1 VDDQK
6 RKEGGWKKR
15 IAHETGEFL
24 WVFSY
29 LALFFW
35 VFSTY
40 RELILHQLHFGY
52 FILGTGLVNALVL
65 SKIILL
71 GQYVHVGRRHEKRP
85 LIVSTLYKA
94 ALFALLV
101 AAFHLVEEAFHRFLH
116 GHTLVASIHEISSLD
131 MVETLVRILVVFC
144 VFIPFFALAETRRVL
159 GDTKLFDLFFR
170 RRTAEL
176 SQPELGQ
183 HDPG

>member
-1 VDDQK
+1 VDDHK
-6 RKEGGWKKR
+6 LKEGGWKKR

-40 RELILHQLHFGY
+40 KELILGQFHFGY
-52 FILGTGLVNALVL
+52 FIAGTGLVNAFVL
-65 SKIILL
+65 AKVILI
-71 GQYVHVGRRHEKRP
+71 GQYAHVGRRHEERP

-101 AAFHLVEEAFHRFLH
+101 AAVHLLEEAFHRLIH
-116 GHTLVASIHEISSLD
+116 GHRLAALIHEISRMD
-131 MVETLVRILVVFC
+131 VFEMLVRIALVFC

-159 GDTKLFDLFFR
+159 GETKLFDLFFR
-170 RRTAEL
+170 RRTGAL
-176 SQPELGQ
+176 SQTDAAQ

>member
-6 RKEGGWKKR
+6 RKAGGWKKR

-40 RELILHQLHFGY
+40 RELILHHFRFGY
-52 FILGTGLVNALVL
+52 FIYGTGLINALVFT
-65 SKIILL
+65 KIVLL
-71 GQYVHVGRRHEKRP
+71 GQYAHIGERHESRP
-85 LIVSTLYKA
+85 LILSTLYKA

-101 AAFHLVEEAFHRFLH
+101 EGFHLLEEAFHRLIH
-116 GHTLVASIHEISSLD
+116 GHTLAASIHRITGLD
-131 MVETLVRILVVFC
+131 VFEMCIRVVLFFC
-144 VFIPFFALAETRRVL
+144 VFIPFFALGETRRVL
-159 GDTKLFDLFFR
+159 GKGALFNLFFR
-170 RRTAEL
+170 SRPAETH
-176 SQPELGQ
+176 PAVAGQ
-183 HDPG
+183 HDSG